1 MLLEVCA
8 ESGLLIICAV
18 YYCANEELV
27 QGFVGDDINCAAE
40 DLLCLCCWRCVLVIA
55 SVEL

>member
-27 QGFVGDDINCAAE
+27 QPASGGSVGDNIYCAAE
-40 DLLCLCCWRCVLVIA
+40 ELLCKLLKVQ
-55 SVEL
+55 

>member
-27 QGFVGDDINCAAE
+27 QGFVGDDIYCAAE
-40 DLLCLCCWRCVLVIA
+40 ELLCKLLKVQL
-55 SVEL
+55 